1 MTNLPQFNK
10 RPLTTRRSARI
21 VGFLTATCLIGGI
34 ASGPAF
40 ADTLREALALAYEY
54 NPTIAAARAQ
64 LRAADEGVPLALA
77 GGRPSATAQG
87 TYNEFL
93 IQGGQGDVVGAPPST
108 TSGPDRSAGLNVTL
122 SVPLYQ
128 GGLVTNN
135 VGSAN
140 SRVEVGRMQL
150 RATES
155 AIFSQVVGAYMD
167 VIRDQ
172 AVVELNMANVQAL
185 TVNLEAAKDRFEI
198 GDLTRTDV
206 AQSEARLALGLSN
219 LEAAR
224 ANLIRSRENYI
235 ALVGK
240 APVNLQPP
248 PPLPNLPGSP
258 EEAVAIAL
266 EHNPDLL
273 AARAEIEGAQYA
285 RRAAN
290 AGRLPT
296 VSAFVRPG
304 YSNFLGSFES
314 SVAGVAFQQGGFD
327 TTAGVQVNVPLYQ
340 GGAGSARIR
349 QAQALLGSAQERE
362 IAVERSVIAQTR
374 SAYSS
379 WRASLEVIKSSER
392 QVAASELSLE
402 GVRAENSVGT
412 RTILDILN
420 AEQELLNAQVQLV
433 TARRNAYVAGFT
445 LLATMGRAE
454 ATDLGLDG
462 GALYDPMVNYE
473 RASGSWLDWS
483 GVPIDS
489 TPTSTRTV
497 DTPAQKADIQK

>member
-1 MTNLPQFNK
+1 MTKLP
-10 RPLTTRRSARI
+10 RRSVRLI
-21 VGFLTATCLIGGI
+21 GFLTATCLI
-34 ASGPAF
+34 AQPVL
-40 ADTLREALALAYEY
+40 ADTLREALTLTYEN
-54 NPTIAAARAQ
+54 NPNIAAARAQ
-64 LRAADEGVPLALA
+64 LRASDEGVVLASA
-77 GGRPSATAQG
+77 PGRPSASGTA
-87 TYNEFL
+87 TYTEFV
-93 IQGGQGDVVGAPPST
+93 IQSGQGDVPGSVPSTNGPNRSVGA
-108 TSGPDRSAGLNVTL
+108 NVTL

-128 GGLVTNN
+128 GGLVQNN
-135 VGSAN
+135 IGAAN
-140 SRVEVGRMQL
+140 SNIAAGRAQL

-155 AIFSQVVGAYMD
+155 AVFSQVVAAYMD

-172 AVVELNMANVQAL
+172 AIVELNMSNVQAL
-185 TVNLEAAKDRFEI
+185 TINLEAARDRFEI

-206 AQSEARLALGLSN
+206 AQSEARLSLGQSN
-219 LEAAR
+219 LESAR

-248 PPLPNLPGSP
+248 PPLPNLPSSP

-266 EHNPDLL
+266 ENNPDLL
-273 AARAEIEGAQYA
+273 AAQSEIDAARYS

-296 VSAFVRPG
+296 VAAFVRPG

-314 SVAGVAFQQGGFD
+314 SVANVQFQQGGFD
-327 TTAGVQVNVPLYQ
+327 TTFGVQANIPIYQ
-340 GGAGSARIR
+340 GGAASARIR
-349 QAQALLGSAQERE
+349 QAQALLGAAQERE
-362 IAVERSVIAQTR
+362 IAVERGIIAQTR

-379 WRASLEVIKSSER
+379 WQASLAVIRSSER

-445 LLATMGRAE
+445 LLAAMGRAE
-454 ATDLGLDG
+454 ARDLGLDG
-462 GALYDPMVNYE
+462 GALYDPLVNYE
-473 RASGSWLDWS
+473 RASRTWLDWS
-483 GVPIDS
+483 GVPADPE
-489 TPTSTRTV
+489 PTATRTV
-497 DTPAQKADIQK
+497 DTPPQKADIQK